1 MAISSSN
8 TLSWNDIE
16 TLYTN
21 LNTARQKFGFTT
33 VTVPGNPGLAKPSS
47 ISDLDSVVNAM
58 ASNKYLTST
67 AVTGVTV
74 PRAGSLIYPLEF
86 TRIRTTIDNINNTC
100 AFDAGFNSNNNG
112 FGFNTTFNSDN
123 NGFGFNSG
131 HRSSNNGFGFDSS
144 NNGFHACSNN
154 SFRSSMF
161 SGYNNSF
168 RS

>member
-33 VTVPGNPGLAKPSS
+33 VTVPGNPGLAQPSN
-47 ISDLDSVVNAM
+47 ISDLDSAVNAM
-58 ASNKYLTST
+58 ASNQFLTST
-67 AVTGVTV
+67 AITGVTV

-100 AFDAGFNSNNNG
+100 AFDAGFNS
-112 FGFNTTFNSDN
+112 DC

-131 HRSSNNGFGFDSS
+131 HKSSNNGFGFDSS
-144 NNGFHACSNN
+144 NNGFHVCSDN
-154 SFRSSMF
+154 SFRSSIF
-161 SGYNNSF
+161 SGFNNNF

>member
-1 MAISSSN
+1 
-8 TLSWNDIE
+8 
-16 TLYTN
+16 
-21 LNTARQKFGFTT
+21 
-33 VTVPGNPGLAKPSS
+33 
-47 ISDLDSVVNAM
+47 M

-112 FGFNTTFNSDN
+112 FGFDTTFNSDN

-144 NNGFHACSNN
+144 NNGFHVCSNN
-154 SFRSSMF
+154 SFGSSMF

>member
-1 MAISSSN
+1 MAISSGD
-8 TLSWNDIE
+8 TLSWSDIE

-86 TRIRTTIDNINNTC
+86 ARIRTTIDNINNAC

-112 FGFNTTFNSDN
+112 FGFDTTFNSDN

>member
-1 MAISSSN
+1 
-8 TLSWNDIE
+8 
-16 TLYTN
+16 
-21 LNTARQKFGFTT
+21 
-33 VTVPGNPGLAKPSS
+33 
-47 ISDLDSVVNAM
+47 M

-112 FGFNTTFNSDN
+112 FGFDTTFNSDN

-131 HRSSNNGFGFDSS
+131 HRSSNNGFGFNSS

-161 SGYNNSF
+161 SGFNNNF